1 MLLLP
6 WIAPFMSGMTGHLEG
21 GWILAMHW
29 LWFEGQHVRGQDF
42 VVAGF

>member
-6 WIAPFMSGMTGHLEG
+6 WIAPSMSFPEG